1 MYVEIPLELLQPH
14 LPMSFRYYDVV
25 LGIIKDKVPKREGNF
40 IDLRKQVD
48 QFCNKNDSQLKN
60 WATIVLFG

>member
-1 MYVEIPLELLQPH
+1 MYVEIPNELIQSR

-25 LGIIKDKVPKREGNF
+25 LGIIKEKVPKREGNF

-48 QFCNKNDSQLKN
+48 
-60 WATIVLFG
+60 

>member
-1 MYVEIPLELLQPH
+1 MYVEIPIELIQSR

-25 LGIIKDKVPKREGNF
+25 LGIIKEKVPKREGNY

-48 QFCNKNDSQLKN
+48 QFCNKNDSYLKN
-60 WATIVLFG
+60 WASLVLFG